1 MRKFISWMT
10 VMAVTLSFG
19 FSSCSDNK
27 EDGPVETAAPELLTF
42 GFNVANNGNT
52 LTTDYVGVISTTD
65 HTVTVTMPAFADKS
79 SLVANFTVGE
89 GNKVLVNGVTQESGV
104 TANDFTAPVDYIISN
119 ADGSKNVKYTV
130 TIEKAANYEW
140 SEFARYNE
148 LVPYGDNAIMK
159 INPVD
164 NTPYIAFV
172 RKEKDDNNKVVV
184 IKNENGVFNYVGSKE
199 GESDVVTSG
208 MMDFTISNTGTLY
221 YIYKNKSITE
231 PVKYPATVMSFNG
244 SSWSNVGQPYIAE
257 FVPSKVQIGAIG
269 SIVIAPMISNTNSG
283 SFTKRVLYASIFN
296 DNWTTGSL
304 ASVNINEV
312 GLECLTTTDNAAY
325 LYTISRTSYKYSVVE
340 YKNGV
345 WNSLR
350 SDYLE
355 EGATMAPVSMS
366 DAASIVA
373 TNDGTVYLLTADD
386 AETKNTK
393 DMRFR
398 ILKYS
403 PDSKEWTLVGGT
415 TMASVK
421 ANESH
426 ISAKIAVAPDGT
438 PFFAYT
444 DYTGDKL
451 AKVQYFD
458 NETKQWSAPVAVS
471 AGEASY
477 VNISFCDNGEA
488 YISYV
493 SADNSI
499 VLVKYAAKK

>member
-1 MRKFISWMT
+1 MKKFISWMT
-10 VMAVTLSFG
+10 VMAVTLSLG
-19 FSSCSDNK
+19 FASCSDNK
-27 EDGPVETAAPELLTF
+27 DDGPVETAAPELLTF
-42 GFNVANNGNT
+42 GFNVANNANV
-52 LTTDYVGVISTTD
+52 LSTDYVGVISSTE
-65 HTVTVTMPAFADKS
+65 HTVTVTMPAFANKS

-104 TANDFTAPVDYIISN
+104 TANDFSAPVDYIISN

-140 SEFARYNE
+140 TEFARYNE

-164 NTPYIAFV
+164 KTPYIAFIN
-172 RKEKDDNNKVVV
+172 KASSKVVV
-184 IKNENGVFNYVGSKE
+184 LKNADGAFSYVGAKE
-199 GESDVVTSG
+199 GVSNEVSG
-208 MMDFTISNTGTLY
+208 SNMDFTINNTGTPY
-221 YIYKNKSITE
+221 FIYKDKSMTT
-231 PVKYPATVMSFNG
+231 PVKMGATVMSFNG
-244 SSWSNVGQPYIAE
+244 SSWSNVGEPCIAE

-269 SIVIAPMISNTNSG
+269 STVIAPMIANANNG
-283 SFTKRVLYASIFN
+283 SFVRREIYSSVFSG
-296 DNWTTGSL
+296 NWSTNSL
-304 ASVNINEV
+304 ASVNLKEV
-312 GLECLTTTDNAAY
+312 AVECLTTNDNAAY
-325 LYTISRTSYKYSVVE
+325 LYTISRSSYRYSVVE
-340 YKNGV
+340 YKNGA

-350 SDYLE
+350 NEYLE
-355 EGATMAPVSMS
+355 DGATQAPSLMT

-386 AETKNTK
+386 AETKDTK

-398 ILKYS
+398 ILKYA
-403 PDSKEWTLVGGT
+403 PDTKEWTLIGGS
-415 TMASVK
+415 TMSSVK
-421 ANESH
+421 ANDSH
-426 ISAKIAVAPDGT
+426 ITAKIAVAPDGT

-444 DYTGDKL
+444 DYKGDKL

-471 AGEASY
+471 TGEAD
-477 VNISFCDNGEA
+477 NINIGFCDNGEA

-493 SADNSI
+493 SDSNI

>member
-148 LVPYGDNAIMK
+148 IVPRGSNAIMR

-172 RKEKDDNNKVVV
+172 DKTSNKVVV
-184 IKNENGVFNYVGSKE
+184 VKNDKGAFSYVGAKE
-199 GESDVVTSG
+199 GESSVVTSG
-208 MMDFTISNTGTLY
+208 RMDFTISNTGTPY
-221 YIYKNKSITE
+221 FIYSDGSVTT
-231 PVKYPATVMSFNG
+231 PVKSPATVMSFNG
-244 SSWSNVGQPYIAE
+244 SSWSNVGQPGIAE
-257 FVPSKVQIGAIG
+257 FAPSKVQIGAIG
-269 SIVIAPMISNTNSG
+269 STVIAPMVVNATNG
-283 SFTKRVLYASIFN
+283 SYIKREVYASIFSG
-296 DNWTTGSL
+296 NWATSSL
-304 ASVNINEV
+304 ASAGIKDAGV
-312 GLECLTTTDNAAY
+312 ECLTTTDNAAY
-325 LYTISRTSYKYSVVE
+325 LYTISSSTYKYSVAE
-340 YKNGV
+340 YKNGA
-345 WNSLR
+345 WNALR

-355 EGATMAPVSMS
+355 DGATQAPILIA

-386 AETKNTK
+386 AETHDTK

-398 ILKYS
+398 ILKYA
-403 PDSKEWTLVGGT
+403 PDTKEWTLIGGT
-415 TMASVK
+415 TMSSIK
-421 ANESH
+421 ANDSH

-444 DYTGDKL
+444 DYKGDKL

-471 AGEASY
+471 AGEASSI
-477 VNISFCDNGEA
+477 NIGFCDNGEA

-493 SADNSI
+493 GADNSI

>member
-104 TANDFTAPVDYIISN
+104 TANDFTSPVDYIISN

-140 SEFARYNE
+140 SEYARYNE
-148 LVPYGDNAIMK
+148 IVPRGSNAIMR
-159 INPVD
+159 INPID

-172 RKEKDDNNKVVV
+172 NKTSNKVIVV
-184 IKNENGVFNYVGSKE
+184 KNDKGAFNYVGAKE
-199 GESDVVTSG
+199 GESNAVTSG
-208 MMDFTISNTGTLY
+208 RMDFTISNTGTPY
-221 YIYKNKSITE
+221 FIYSDGSVTT
-231 PVKYPATVMSFNG
+231 PVKSPATVMSFNG
-244 SSWSNVGQPYIAE
+244 SSWSNVGQPGIAD

-269 SIVIAPMISNTNSG
+269 STVIAPMIVNGNNG
-283 SFTKRVLYASIFN
+283 SYLKREVYASIFSG
-296 DNWTTGSL
+296 NWATSSL
-304 ASVNINEV
+304 ASAGIKDAGV
-312 GLECLTTTDNAAY
+312 ECLTTTDNAAY
-325 LYTISRTSYKYSVVE
+325 LYTISSSTYKYSVAE
-340 YKNGV
+340 YKNGA
-345 WNSLR
+345 WNALR

-355 EGATMAPVSMS
+355 AGATQAPILIA

-386 AETKNTK
+386 AETHDNK

-398 ILKYS
+398 ILKYT
-403 PDSKEWTLVGGT
+403 PDTKEWTLIGGT
-415 TMASVK
+415 TMSSIK
-421 ANESH
+421 ANDSH

-444 DYTGDKL
+444 DYKGDTF

-458 NETKQWSAPVAVS
+458 NETKQWSTPVAVS
-471 AGEASY
+471 SEKASSI
-477 VNISFCDNGEA
+477 NIGFCDNGEA

-493 SADNSI
+493 GADDSI

>member
-104 TANDFTAPVDYIISN
+104 TANDFTSPVDYIISN

-140 SEFARYNE
+140 SEYARYNE
-148 LVPYGDNAIMK
+148 IVPRGSNAIMR

-172 RKEKDDNNKVVV
+172 NKTSNKVIVV
-184 IKNENGVFNYVGSKE
+184 KNDKGAFNYVGAKE
-199 GESDVVTSG
+199 GESNTVTSG
-208 MMDFTISNTGTLY
+208 RMDFTISNTGTPY
-221 YIYKNKSITE
+221 FIYSDGSVTT
-231 PVKYPATVMSFNG
+231 PVKSPATVMSFNG
-244 SSWSNVGQPYIAE
+244 SSWSNVGQPGIAE

-269 SIVIAPMISNTNSG
+269 STVIAPMVVNATNG
-283 SFTKRVLYASIFN
+283 SYIKREVYASIFSG
-296 DNWTTGSL
+296 NWATSSL
-304 ASVNINEV
+304 ASAGIKDAGV
-312 GLECLTTTDNAAY
+312 ECLTTTDNAAY
-325 LYTISRTSYKYSVVE
+325 LYTISSSTYKYSVAE
-340 YKNGV
+340 YKNGA
-345 WNSLR
+345 WNALR

-355 EGATMAPVSMS
+355 DGATQAPILIA

-386 AETKNTK
+386 AETHDTK

-398 ILKYS
+398 ILKYA
-403 PDSKEWTLVGGT
+403 PDTKEWTLIGGT
-415 TMASVK
+415 TMSSIK
-421 ANESH
+421 ANDSH

-444 DYTGDKL
+444 DYKGDTF

-458 NETKQWSAPVAVS
+458 NETKQWSTPVAVS
-471 AGEASY
+471 SEKASSI
-477 VNISFCDNGEA
+477 NIGFCDNGEA

-493 SADNSI
+493 GADNSI